1 MRCVGM
7 AVSYMMFLPV
17 YLIGNEINIDIPRG
31 ERLAI
36 LLWMRLQYVYEGICK
51 LYVQSRLSDKV
62 VCGPTNL
69 TLPTGVL
76 LLHDVVV
83 IIKLEAIRKK
93 ILPYQQ
99 LHFY

>member
-1 MRCVGM
+1 
-7 AVSYMMFLPV
+7 
-17 YLIGNEINIDIPRG
+17 
-31 ERLAI
+31 
-36 LLWMRLQYVYEGICK
+36 MRLQYVYEGICK

-69 TLPTGVL
+69 TLPTVVL